1 MSQLSMRIDLHR
13 APHAFHLQ
21 INTQLPLDGVTAIY
35 GPSGAGKT
43 TLLRCIAGLQC
54 FTNGSIH
61 YDQTLWQDARVHI
74 PVHKRG
80 LAYVCQHGDLFEH
93 LSVQG
98 NLKYAQHRARKRQ
111 ERVPINDLI
120 DLLALAPLLP
130 KHPRQLSG
138 GERQRVALARA
149 LLSQPALLLLD
160 EPLASV
166 DQHQRAAVLPYIQQL
181 CAAKHMPTL
190 YVSHDLA
197 EVAALAHHIVHMVDG
212 KLLQQGPAPQ
222 LLPMLRANYDAI
234 AAELLALKYENARL
248 KARLEAH

>member
-1 MSQLSMRIDLHR
+1 
-13 APHAFHLQ
+13 
-21 INTQLPLDGVTAIY
+21 
-35 GPSGAGKT
+35 
-43 TLLRCIAGLQC
+43 
-54 FTNGSIH
+54 
-61 YDQTLWQDARVHI
+61 
-74 PVHKRG
+74 
-80 LAYVCQHGDLFEH
+80 
-93 LSVQG
+93 
-98 NLKYAQHRARKRQ
+98 
-111 ERVPINDLI
+111 VPINDLI

-197 EVAALAHHIVHMVDG
+197 EVAALAHHIVHIVDG